1 MDTLSHCN
9 HCQLPVGRL
18 GLRREVGG
26 EEKAFCCYG
35 CCLAFQVHHGE
46 REEPEAAALLIRLGV
61 GAFLAM
67 FIMLFSLLQ
76 YSGSLAGEAWLGRA
90 VDGLMGLLATPLLA
104 ILGWPFLAGA
114 WAAARSLST
123 FLYGVEIDDVAAFLW
138 ATAILVMAALLA
150 SAIPAVRAIRAD
162 PLTVLREE

>member
-1 MDTLSHCN
+1 MDTFSHCS

-35 CCLAFQVHHGE
+35 CCLAYQVHHGE

-114 WAAARSLST
+114 WAAARGGRLNADA
-123 FLYGVEIDDVAAFLW
+123 LVCVGVLAAYGFYAGKIDGVFGPGTLRALDAA
-138 ATAILVMAALLA
+138 A
-150 SAIPAVRAIRAD
+150 RG
-162 PLTVLREE
+162 